1 MKTKYRYN
9 LWILTFKIGEREG
22 WKGKSTEVRISLRSK
37 FHLLSLKGNPE
48 CVNQCHPYSLSEVSP
63 LCQGKVPLPL
73 SRPLDGEFCEDSLHL
88 VRGCPWRH

>member
-48 CVNQCHPYSLSEVSP
+48 CVNSGPSL
-63 LCQGKVPLPL
+63 LLI
-73 SRPLDGEFCEDSLHL
+73 
-88 VRGCPWRH
+88 